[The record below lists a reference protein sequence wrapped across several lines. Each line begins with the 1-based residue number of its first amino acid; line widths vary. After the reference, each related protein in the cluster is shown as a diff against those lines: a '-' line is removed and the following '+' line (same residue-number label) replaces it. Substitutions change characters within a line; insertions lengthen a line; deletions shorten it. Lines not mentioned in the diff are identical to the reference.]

1 MTRCLRAGKLWVL
14 GLVVAAVL
22 AFGLSSTALAG
33 VIYPG
38 SGDVNGD
45 GQLTITDGLLIAQHV
60 VGLTTVDEATADV
73 NGDGNVTITDA
84 LLVAQEVVG
93 LI

>member
-1 MTRCLRAGKLWVL
+1 MTRYVLKGKLWVL
-14 GLVVAAVL
+14 GVIVAAIL
-22 AFGLSSTALAG
+22 AFGLGSTALAG

-38 SGDVNGD
+38 SGDNNND
-45 GQLTITDGLLIAQHV
+45 GQLTITDGLLCAQHV

-73 NGDGNVTITDA
+73 NGDGDVSISDC